1 MLAGLTLLA
10 VYIALGIPVAIVG
23 IPWTVVTGDPSF
35 VYHSAM
41 AVVRAGLR
49 AAGIRVEVEWHAPL
63 DPERNYLFFSNH
75 VSNVDPPVLLPLLPG
90 RTSIFIK
97 RSLLKIPVLGYG
109 MKLVNFIPVDRDGS
123 VEGAKQSVEAA
134 RSALAAGV
142 HVTSFVEG
150 TRSPDGKLLPFKK
163 GPFYLAM
170 ESGAAVVPVTIL
182 GTEKLMPKGTLKVH
196 SGTARVI
203 FHAPVEPKD
212 FATREELMAAVRE
225 AIQSGIEDF
234 AVSPPSS

>member
-1 MLAGLTLLA
+1 VDGYQRRSILRLPQRHG
-10 VYIALGIPVAIVG
+10 G
-23 IPWTVVTGDPSF
+23 
-35 VYHSAM
+35 
-41 AVVRAGLR
+41 RAGR
-49 AAGIRVEVEWHAPL
+49 AAVEAEWRAPL
-63 DPERNYLFFSNH
+63 DPKRNYLFFSNH
-75 VSNVDPPVLLPLLPG
+75 VSNLDPPVLLPLLPG

-134 RSALAAGV
+134 AMVLTAGV

-163 GPFYLAM
+163 GPFFLAM

-182 GTEKLMPKGTLKVH
+182 GTEKLMPKGSLKVRP
-196 SGTARVI
+196 GTARVI
-203 FHAPVEPKD
+203 FHEPIEPRD
-212 FATREELMAAVRE
+212 FGTREELMEAVRE
-225 AIQSGIEDF
+225 AIQSGWMT
-234 AVSPPSS
+234 APPR

>member
-1 MLAGLTLLA
+1 MLPGLTLLA
-10 VYIALGIPVAIVG
+10 VYIALGIPVAILG
-23 IPWTVVTGDPSF
+23 IPWTVISGDPSF

-49 AAGIRVEVEWHAPL
+49 AAGFRVEAEWRAPL
-63 DPERNYLFFSNH
+63 DPKRNYLFFSNH
-75 VSNVDPPVLLPLLPG
+75 VSNLDPPVLLPLLPG

-134 RSALAAGV
+134 AMVLTAGV

-163 GPFYLAM
+163 GPFFLAM

-182 GTEKLMPKGTLKVH
+182 GTEKLMPKGSLKVRP
-196 SGTARVI
+196 GTARVI
-203 FHAPVEPKD
+203 FHEPIEPRD
-212 FATREELMAAVRE
+212 FGTREELMEAVRE
-225 AIQSGIEDF
+225 AIQSGWMT
-234 AVSPPSS
+234 APPR